1 MDGPVVIEL
10 QDVAFGYD
18 AARTALEVP
27 SLTIPAGL
35 TLVVGQN
42 GSGKSTL
49 LRLIAGVDPPKR
61 GTIRIESLDL
71 WRDEVE
77 ARRTLAYVPETPE
90 LTPYATIAD
99 VLRLVASLRG
109 VTIDSVV
116 NAIDRVGLFELAGRT
131 VRELSMGQRRRA
143 MLASALVGEPRVII
157 LDEPLETLD
166 GEMRA
171 FVVDWVA
178 SLRVAGAAVLVA
190 THDVASFSAIADRT
204 LAVDAGR
211 VSWRHGP

>member
-1 MDGPVVIEL
+1 MDGRVVIEL
-10 QDVAFGYD
+10 QDVTFGYD
-18 AARTALEVP
+18 ARRTALEVP
-27 SLTIPAGL
+27 SLTIPAGV

-49 LRLIAGVDPPKR
+49 LRLIAGVDPPSR
-61 GTIRIESLDL
+61 GTIRIDSLDL

-77 ARRTLAYVPETPE
+77 ARRKLAYVPETPE

-99 VLRLVASLRG
+99 VLQLVASLRG
-109 VTIDSVV
+109 AAMESVV
-116 NAIDRVGLFELAGRT
+116 NALDRVGLFELAGRT

-166 GEMRA
+166 VEMRA
-171 FVVDWVA
+171 FIVEWVA

-190 THDVASFSAIADRT
+190 THDVASFTAVTDRT

-211 VSWRHGP
+211 VRWCPGS